1 MTTTEIVDLLSAHQ
15 TVGSAPREELEWLAA
30 HGTLRTFAE
39 GDVMTHK
46 GATRV
51 DGMFIILSG
60 HIAIFVDRGG
70 GPRQGDG
77 VARRR
82 RDRHASLFA
91 HGQRRR
97 AIR

>member
-46 GATRV
+46 GATV

-60 HIAIFVDRGG
+60 HVAIYVDRGG
-70 GPRQGDG
+70 GL
-77 VARRR
+77 RR
-82 RDRHASLFA
+82 
-91 HGQRRR
+91 
-97 AIR
+97 